1 MIWSRLCVFF
11 YLSINWLVFLF
22 LFPFLVGTTWAA
34 RIDSVRFEGLTR
46 TKADYLERIV
56 KSKPGLECD
65 SIRVIEDVCLLRNL
79 NLFFNVESR
88 IDRKSEGYVDVVFI
102 ILEAKY
108 IYPIFSV
115 SGFKGQL
122 KVNAGVNHINFLGR
136 AQTLGGMYQYYD
148 RCSQN
153 FFIELNDIDSSCRNG
168 SDYFLK

>member
-1 MIWSRLCVFF
+1 MKFIC
-11 YLSINWLVFLF
+11 LF

-65 SIRVIEDVCLLRNL
+65 SMRVIEDVCLLRNL

-115 SGFKGQL
+115 SGFKENPITSAPNSFNIT
-122 KVNAGVNHINFLGR
+122 KSH
-136 AQTLGGMYQYYD
+136 
-148 RCSQN
+148 
-153 FFIELNDIDSSCRNG
+153 EPLNPV
-168 SDYFLK
+168 